1 MSSAAVGAGSANLGE
16 AHRDRSSV
24 EDMAPA
30 EAHPSPPAG
39 APDGGPLT
47 RLTEKSEGRGRE
59 CDSLGELGEFFGLPG
74 HVRIGFGGDAEQ
86 LDRAL
91 GRFAD
96 ALRRYRPS

>member
-1 MSSAAVGAGSANLGE
+1 MPAISFQSVSKVYPALGRPGSS
-16 AHRDRSSV
+16 
-24 EDMAPA
+24 
-30 EAHPSPPAG
+30 
-39 APDGGPLT
+39 PLKA
-47 RLTEKSEGRGRE
+47 LDNVSFDIEH
-59 CDSLGELGEFFGLPG
+59 GEFFGLPG

>member
-1 MSSAAVGAGSANLGE
+1 MYFPRVVGVTDTYALAQWLWREHRVAV
-16 AHRDRSSV
+16 
-24 EDMAPA
+24 AP
-30 EAHPSPPAG
+30 
-39 APDGGPLT
+39 
-47 RLTEKSEGRGRE
+47 
-59 CDSLGELGEFFGLPG
+59 GEFFGLPG